1 MLVYDIIKNC
11 DIAQAIHIYL
21 DDWASKDEL
30 TERDK
35 TIAAIYY
42 FWKMICELSPNPS
55 PEDILIASP
64 RYENG
69 KIITVAYLY
78 EKDNFEDRLRIIREK
93 EFPFYSP
100 EDSLEMLD
108 NIDISGWFPF
118 SYDYEWSPWEDI
130 LGFTVF
136 KENIA
141 RNGADAVAAYIF
153 YEMTFDGWI
162 REERDARIDGIVGTI
177 SDTIKEL
184 EKEFTSE
191 VCENI
196 QKEEKTAARD
206 ADEQKSMKIDIL
218 RDEEMIFKELKMIC
232 RDREL
237 HTLSAD
243 KG

>member
-11 DIAQAIHIYL
+11 DIARAIRIYL
-21 DDWASKDEL
+21 DDWADEDEL
-30 TERDK
+30 MERDK

-55 PEDILIASP
+55 PEDILMASP
-64 RYENG
+64 CYENG
-69 KIITVAYLY
+69 KIITVACLY
-78 EKDNFEDRLRIIREK
+78 EKDNLEESLRIIREK
-93 EFPFYSP
+93 EFPSYSA

-108 NIDISGWFPF
+108 SIDVSGWFPV

-136 KENIA
+136 KENID
-141 RNGADAVAAYIF
+141 RNGADAVATYIF

-162 REERDARIDGIVGTI
+162 REERDARIDQIAGTI

-184 EKEFTSE
+184 EEKFTAE

-196 QKEEKTAARD
+196 RKEEKTDAQD
-206 ADEQKSMKIDIL
+206 ADNQKSMKIDIL

-237 HTLSAD
+237 NTVSTI
-243 KG
+243 KE